1 MRYAHSL
8 GSMSSA
14 KMEGKLKKPLDFINI
29 ALQVIEHL
37 LSWPGPEIEAT
48 IKMPYLVIVSEK
60 KNKRAYIIKDCQ
72 IVSFAFPFQVY
83 DKIDSISGQK
93 VWHVRYKEID
103 ISSAILSHCRGLYS
117 DYEAYNEK
125 KSFREIASAQNLADT
140 DVLKAIR
147 LFEFLMLAE
156 PAYVRYDYDPKEE
169 NGLKHPLC
177 HFDHNFIDEHHYK
190 IGLHGRV
197 NLSEIEDMI
206 DKNTDSWFVAKY
218 KESIQEKQKRLK
230 TRFAKVKGRNLRK
243 KRSGRRKRH

>member
-14 KMEGKLKKPLDFINI
+14 KMEGKLKKPLDYINI
-29 ALQVIEHL
+29 ALQIIEHL
-37 LSWPGPEIEAT
+37 LSWSGPELETT
-48 IKMPYLVIVSEK
+48 ITMPYLVIVSEK
-60 KNKRAYIIKDCQ
+60 KNKRAYVIKDCQ

-103 ISSAILSHCRGLYS
+103 INSVILSHCRGLYS
-117 DYEAYNEK
+117 EYEAYWEE
-125 KSFREIASAQNLADT
+125 KSFREIASAQNLSDT

-169 NGLKHPLC
+169 KGLKHPLC
-177 HFDHNFIDEHHYK
+177 HFDYNFIDEHHYK
-190 IGLHGRV
+190 IGLHGRI
-197 NLSEIEDMI
+197 NLSQIEDMI
-206 DKNTDSWFVAKY
+206 NKDTDSWFVAKY
-218 KESIQEKQKRLK
+218 KESIQEKQKRLR
-230 TRFAKVKGRNLRK
+230 TRFLKIKCKTHRK
-243 KRSGRRKRH
+243 QRVGRRKRH